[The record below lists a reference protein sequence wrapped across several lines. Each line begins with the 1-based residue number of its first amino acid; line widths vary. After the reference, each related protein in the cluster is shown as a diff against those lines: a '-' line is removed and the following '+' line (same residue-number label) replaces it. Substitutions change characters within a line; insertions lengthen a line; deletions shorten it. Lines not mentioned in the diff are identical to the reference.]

1 MNDLNL
7 VNFSFTCALPF
18 CVLPVQAWRKR
29 FFCLRSS
36 KVLEYYKSVDG
47 DLKGV
52 VNLEDCKAV
61 HADLSH
67 KKYKHVFDIETRD
80 RTYYFV
86 ANSAEDMKNWVDT
99 ICSVCAFSLQSTP
112 PVVGN

>member
-1 MNDLNL
+1 MPI
-7 VNFSFTCALPF
+7 SPT
-18 CVLPVQAWRKR
+18 
-29 FFCLRSS
+29 RSTS
-36 KVLEYYKSVDG
+36 M
-47 DLKGV
+47 
-52 VNLEDCKAV
+52 C
-61 HADLSH
+61 
-67 KKYKHVFDIETRD
+67 FDIETRD